1 MVASQMVALKDFK
14 TAHFADSGSV
24 KCLGRSRLMITLLTL
39 DKSRLMAILLNLG
52 KSRLMIILMTLDK
65 SRFLTKLPQEKLECQ
80 AVFTFYLLVF
90 QASSFLIQRPFPE
103 HNQLGKL
110 QLPTLTVQHLRDLQD
125 ARLFHWPS
133 NACDQTLP
141 REAEN
146 FPRGARHSK
155 HVPLLI

>member
-1 MVASQMVALKDFK
+1 MAASQMVALKDFK
-14 TAHFADSGSV
+14 TAHFGDSGSV
-24 KCLGRSRLMITLLTL
+24 KCLGRPRLMVTLLTL
-39 DKSRLMAILLNLG
+39 DKSRLMANLLNLG

-65 SRFLTKLPQEKLECQ
+65 SVFLTKLPQEKLECQ

-110 QLPTLTVQHLRDLQD
+110 QLPTLTVQYLRYLQG

-133 NACDQTLP
+133 NACDP
-141 REAEN
+141 N
-146 FPRGARHSK
+146 FTQRSRKFPQGCQAF
-155 HVPLLI
+155 